1 MLSIGDKNGSEFH
14 SIIRRR
20 SEAGYRAVSDNDTGA
35 LRTEPVLPQPYHRHE
50 NSNPDSLLIAAKMA
64 GGLALAFVTMVG
76 YLALR

>member
-1 MLSIGDKNGSEFH
+1 M
-14 SIIRRR
+14 
-20 SEAGYRAVSDNDTGA
+20 EAGSIPLFVDEAKPVTEQSQTGA

-64 GGLALAFVTMVG
+64 GGLALAFVTMVV